1 MGSVLVQCPL
11 LALPMHSA
19 IPLLVSRPPSPWSRV
34 AVGPVSP
41 WSYGRCRD
49 SRRRRTWTPVTVTGA
64 GSWPHGRSG
73 RAVTVLAHRGG
84 SGPWVENTVEAFESS
99 LRAGAD
105 GVELD
110 VRRCADGTLVVH
122 HDPDVAG
129 VGPIHEHRGLDLPAW
144 IPTLE
149 VALVSCAGAFV
160 NVEIKNMPTDPGY
173 DPANQV
179 ALDVAAALDG
189 TVAPGEP
196 WPSAIVVSS
205 FWPDTLA
212 AVASAAEGVALALLV
227 HPALDAPSALETAA
241 ALRCVALNPH
251 HSQATAE
258 LVGRAHDDG
267 LAVMTWTV
275 NAPEDLDAA
284 VAAGVDA
291 VITDDV
297 PGTLA
302 HLERG

>member
-1 MGSVLVQCPL
+1 MTDT
-11 LALPMHSA
+11 ALWP
-19 IPLLVSRPPSPWSRV
+19 
-34 AVGPVSP
+34 
-41 WSYGRCRD
+41 YGRG
-49 SRRRRTWTPVTVTGA
+49 GA
-64 GSWPHGRSG
+64 P
-73 RAVTVLAHRGG
+73 VTVLAHRGG

-122 HDPDVAG
+122 HDPALADVG
-129 VGPIHEHRGLDLPAW
+129 LIHELRHDALPPW

-149 VALVSCAGAFV
+149 LALASCAGAIV
-160 NVEIKNMPTDPGY
+160 NVEVKNVPTDPGY

-179 ALDVAAALDG
+179 ALDVAALLGG
-189 TVAPGEP
+189 TVAPAP
-196 WPSAIVVSS
+196 RWPSAVVVSS

-212 AVASAAEGVALALLV
+212 AVASAAAGVALSLLV

-241 ALRCVALNPH
+241 ELRCVALNPH
-251 HSQATAE
+251 HSQVTAE
-258 LVGRAHDDG
+258 LVRRAHDDG

-275 NAPEDLDAA
+275 NVPEDLDAA
-284 VAAGVDA
+284 VESGVDA

>member
-1 MGSVLVQCPL
+1 VTDAELWP
-11 LALPMHSA
+11 
-19 IPLLVSRPPSPWSRV
+19 
-34 AVGPVSP
+34 
-41 WSYGRCRD
+41 YGRG
-49 SRRRRTWTPVTVTGA
+49 GA
-64 GSWPHGRSG
+64 P
-73 RAVTVLAHRGG
+73 VTVLAHRGG

-110 VRRCADGTLVVH
+110 VRRCADGALVVH
-122 HDPDVAG
+122 HDPAVPGAG
-129 VGPIHEHRGLDLPAW
+129 LIHERRRDELPTW

-149 VALVSCAGAFV
+149 VALASCAGAIV
-160 NVEIKNMPTDPGY
+160 NVEIKNVPTDPGY
-173 DPANQV
+173 DPTNRV
-179 ALDVAAALDG
+179 ALDVAAVLG
-189 TVAPGEP
+189 RIVVPGEP

-212 AVASAAEGVALALLV
+212 AAAAATGGVALALLV

-241 ALRCVALNPH
+241 ELRCVALNPH
-251 HSQATAE
+251 HSQVTGE
-258 LVGRAHDDG
+258 LVGRAHEGG

-284 VAAGVDA
+284 VECGVDA

-297 PGTLA
+297 VGTLA